1 LAKGDP
7 AKGKALFTAV
17 CASCH
22 KMFGEGG
29 AIGPDLTGS
38 DRKNLDYLLG
48 NIVDPNAMVPAD
60 YRVSIFKLKDG
71 RTLSGV
77 IPEQN
82 ERTLTLQ
89 TPVEKVVI
97 ERSQIAEQT
106 QLTQSLM
113 PEGLLTALGEENVRH
128 LVRFLRQ

>member
-1 LAKGDP
+1 
-7 AKGKALFTAV
+7 
-17 CASCH
+17 
-22 KMFGEGG
+22 MFGEGG

-82 ERTLTLQ
+82 ERTLTVQ

-128 LVRFLRQ
+128 LIRFLSQ